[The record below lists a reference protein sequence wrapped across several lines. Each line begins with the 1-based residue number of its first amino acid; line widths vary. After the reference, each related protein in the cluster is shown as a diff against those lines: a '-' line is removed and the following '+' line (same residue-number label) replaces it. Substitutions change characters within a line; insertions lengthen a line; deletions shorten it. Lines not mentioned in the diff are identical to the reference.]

1 MKLGLQTRFQL
12 FYMSLILISVKK
24 YMLMKDDERRSGV
37 GGKAIKVH
45 PLAHAKK
52 QTTPVL
58 FAWLDA
64 MCSV

>member
-1 MKLGLQTRFQL
+1 
-12 FYMSLILISVKK
+12 MSLILISVKK